1 MFKHIYFRILLAI
14 LPSVE
19 AHLNAIARVVAN
31 LEALINRLEQGVEE
45 EVVNMANNV
54 KARRDA
60 IAAIDATY
68 DHKND
73 ISAKI
78 VAEYRAEIERAH
90 EAKAAVAKL
99 LGL

>member
-1 MFKHIYFRILLAI
+1 MFKHLYYRLLLAV

-19 AHLNAIARVVAN
+19 NHLNSIAGIVAK
-31 LEALINRLEQGVEE
+31 LEALTNKLEQAVEE

-73 ISAKI
+73 ISAKV
-78 VAEYRAEIERAH
+78 VAAYQTEIAKAH